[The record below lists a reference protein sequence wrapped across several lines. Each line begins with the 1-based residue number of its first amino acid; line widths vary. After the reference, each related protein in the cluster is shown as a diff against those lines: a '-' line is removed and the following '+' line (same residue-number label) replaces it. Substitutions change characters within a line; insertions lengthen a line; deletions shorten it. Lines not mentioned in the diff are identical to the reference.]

1 VEAVPAYRA
10 RRVSLKAMSED
21 VVTPKGEA
29 KTRTQRPRMYKVL
42 LHNDD
47 YTPREFVVVVLYQV
61 FGMDESK
68 AYSVMM
74 TAHQQ
79 GSALV
84 AVYAKD
90 IAETKA
96 QEATELARKEGHP
109 LMFSTEPE
117 E

>member
-1 VEAVPAYRA
+1 
-10 RRVSLKAMSED
+10 MSQD
-21 VVTPKGEA
+21 VVTPKTGSRT
-29 KTRTQRPRMYKVL
+29 KTARPRMYKVL

-47 YTPREFVVVVLYQV
+47 YTPREFVVAVLHAV
-61 FGMDESK
+61 FGMNESK

-74 TAHQQ
+74 TAHQK
-79 GSALV
+79 GTALV

-96 QEATELARKEGHP
+96 QEACDMARQEGHP
-109 LMFSTEPE
+109 LMLSTEPE

>member
-1 VEAVPAYRA
+1 
-10 RRVSLKAMSED
+10 MSED
-21 VVTPKGEA
+21 VVTPKTSTST
-29 KTRTQRPRMYKVL
+29 KTARPRMYKVL

-47 YTPREFVVVVLYQV
+47 YTPREFVVAVLYSV
-61 FGMDESK
+61 FGMNESK

-79 GSALV
+79 GTALV

-96 QEATELARKEGHP
+96 QEACDMARQEGHP
-109 LMFSTEPE
+109 LMLSTEPE

>member
-1 VEAVPAYRA
+1 
-10 RRVSLKAMSED
+10 
-21 VVTPKGEA
+21 
-29 KTRTQRPRMYKVL
+29 MYKVL

-47 YTPREFVVVVLYQV
+47 YTPREFVVAVLYSV
-61 FGMDESK
+61 FGMHESK

-79 GSALV
+79 GTALV

-96 QEATELARKEGHP
+96 QEACDMARQEGHP
-109 LMFSTEPE
+109 LMLSTEPDT
-117 E
+117 